1 MKILIIGGNG
11 FIGTNL
17 CRTLLE
23 KNEEVYSF
31 DIQLPAVSIYGVR
44 YIVGDFFDN
53 DSLLDA
59 IRVMDVIVHSLSTVN
74 PGNSNKRYM
83 QGYSRDFV
91 QSVFLFDQCRQN
103 AQKVIFI
110 SSGGTV
116 YGEQEEQPI
125 KETALGVPINHYG
138 SLKLCIETAMRTF
151 NKQVKSQMVIARVAN
166 PYGPGQDFH
175 KGVGFVDAALKKA
188 MRGETIEIWGDGSI
202 VRDYIYITDA
212 CEMIY
217 SLIHYEGNEEV
228 FNVSS
233 GVGISQ
239 NDVIKV
245 LERLGLQP
253 NVVYQNARSVDLPK
267 IILDNTRIS
276 EISHCKPISFENGL
290 QKFYQCLKETE
301 IS

>member
-11 FIGTNL
+11 FIGANL
-17 CRTLLE
+17 CRTFLE
-23 KNEEVYSF
+23 KKEEVYSF
-31 DIQLPAVSIYGVR
+31 DIQLPVGSIPGVR
-44 YIVGDFFDN
+44 YIIGDFFDD
-53 DSLLDA
+53 DSLMDA
-59 IRVMDVIVHSLSTVN
+59 IRGMDVIVHCLSTVN

-83 QGYSRDFV
+83 QGYSRDFI
-91 QSVFLFDQCRQN
+91 QSVFLFDQCRKN
-103 AQKVIFI
+103 GQKVIFI

-138 SLKLCIETAMRTF
+138 SVKLCIETAMRTF
-151 NKQVKSQMVIARVAN
+151 NKQVKSQMIIARVAN

-188 MRGETIEIWGDGSI
+188 MRGEKIEIWGDGSI

-217 SLIHYEGNEEV
+217 SLIHYQGNEEV
-228 FNVSS
+228 FNISS

-239 NDVIKV
+239 NDVIAV
-245 LERLGLQP
+245 LQKIGLNP
-253 NVVYQNARSVDLPK
+253 EVIYQDARSVDLPK
-267 IILDNTRIS
+267 IILDNTKIC
-276 EISHCKPISFENGL
+276 EISSCHPMSFEDGIAR
-290 QKFYQCLKETE
+290 FYQSLKS
-301 IS
+301 IQQ

>member
-11 FIGTNL
+11 FIGANL

-23 KNEEVYSF
+23 KKEEVYSF
-31 DIQLPAVSIYGVR
+31 DIQLPVNSIPGVR
-44 YIVGDFFDN
+44 YIIGDFFDN
-53 DSLLDA
+53 DSLMDA
-59 IRVMDVIVHSLSTVN
+59 IRGMDVIVHCLSTVN

-83 QGYSRDFV
+83 QGYSRDFI
-91 QSVFLFDQCRQN
+91 QSVFLFDQCRKN
-103 AQKVIFI
+103 GQKVIFI

-138 SLKLCIETAMRTF
+138 SVKLCIETAMRTF
-151 NKQVKSQMVIARVAN
+151 NKQVRSQMIIARVAN

-188 MRGETIEIWGDGSI
+188 MRGEKIEIWGDGSI

-217 SLIHYEGNEEV
+217 SLIHYQGNEEV
-228 FNVSS
+228 FNISS

-239 NDVIKV
+239 NDVITV
-245 LERLGLQP
+245 LQKIGLNP
-253 NVVYQNARSVDLPK
+253 EVIYQDARSVDLPK
-267 IILDNTRIS
+267 IILDNTKIC
-276 EISHCKPISFENGL
+276 EISSCHPMSFEEGITR
-290 QKFYQCLKETE
+290 FYQSLK
-301 IS
+301 SVQQS